1 MHSKDDI
8 DEFTAVS
15 EWLEYFLSNF
25 GMTLYYVGDPKRPL
39 QDATGKLLFRAV
51 TEQYGIASVVS
62 SFEETILLTLGDRV
76 ASCGTVSGLNSH
88 DVASVVLMNIGE
100 EYSPWLR
107 DTLGN
112 PDVPPQWD
120 DVSPAVQHAIA
131 EKERSLNQLRGEGWL
146 KLAAALRTERV
157 LLLRTITPVLEN
169 SKQSSVLP
177 FGLQKCDVKNWLKRL
192 GFDQPVEIPEVYSA
206 VMEALMAAAPNA
218 VTDAK
223 KDHLKASGY
232 DTKNAPKK
240 LRDVIDVIGLTIDD
254 WTLTELKT

>member
-15 EWLEYFLSNF
+15 EWLEYFLHNF

-51 TEQYGIASVVS
+51 TEQYRIASVVS

-107 DTLGN
+107 DTLEN

-120 DVSPAVQHAIA
+120 DVSSAVQHAIA
-131 EKERSLNQLRGEGWL
+131 EKERSLNQLRGEGWH

-157 LLLRTITPVLEN
+157 LLLRTITQVSED
-169 SKQSSVLP
+169 SKQSSMLP
-177 FGLQKCDVKNWLKRL
+177 FGLQRCDVPQTLKRE
-192 GFDQPVEIPEVYSA
+192 GHKPVLIQNDDYWNL
-206 VMEALMAAAPNA
+206 MEALMAAHPNA
-218 VTDAK
+218 VSESK
-223 KDHLKASGY
+223 LKHLFSY
-232 DTKNAPKK
+232 PNDRKNNPKK
-240 LRDVIDVIGLTIDD
+240 LREIINTIGLTVEG
-254 WTLTELKT
+254 WVLKEWNP

>member
-15 EWLEYFLSNF
+15 EWLEYFLHNF

-100 EYSPWLR
+100 ENSPWLR

-146 KLAAALRTERV
+146 KLGAALRTERV
-157 LLLRTITPVLEN
+157 LLLRAITPNLPVE
-169 SKQSSVLP
+169 SLP
-177 FGLQKCDVKNWLKRL
+177 FNLQQCDVPQTLKRS
-192 GFDQPVEIPEVYSA
+192 GGDPVTIQNEDYWKL
-206 VMEALMAAAPNA
+206 MEALMAAHPNA
-218 VTDAK
+218 VPESK
-223 KDHLKASGY
+223 LKHLFPYNA
-232 DTKNAPKK
+232 DQRKNARKK
-240 LRDVIDVIGLTIDD
+240 LNELIDSLGLTVSN
-254 WTLTELKT
+254 WVLTEVKT